1 LVRGSDLIVGNT
13 YFMVTYPDSGMF
25 APVVIT
31 YKYLG
36 QDPDGVEEDDPGPH
50 FYFRYL
56 PAFEY
61 ESDED
66 GENSS
71 GWAEVFP
78 DGFSGWGDSAPTSF
92 SEEKLSRFE
101 SLDGLIEEL
110 IRVHTR
116 LAQRERA

>member
-1 LVRGSDLIVGNT
+1 
-13 YFMVTYPDSGMF
+13 MF
-25 APVVIT
+25 TPVVIT

-36 QDPDGVEEDDPGPH
+36 QDPDGVGEEEPGPH

-66 GENSS
+66 EENSS

-78 DGFSGWGDSAPTSF
+78 DGFSGSGDSAPTSF
-92 SEEKLSRFE
+92 TEEKLSGFE

-110 IRVHTR
+110 IRAR
-116 LAQRERA
+116 NRFAQRGRA